1 MFSYNEDT
9 ECFRL
14 DEEWKVLTEAV
25 KVCEKN
31 LRETVE
37 EDTRERFGVFVLSPP
52 VAKVDSTVC
61 GSGG

>member
-1 MFSYNEDT
+1 M
-9 ECFRL
+9 
-14 DEEWKVLTEAV
+14 LTEAA

-37 EDTRERFGVFVLSPP
+37 EDTCERFGVFVLSPP
-52 VAKVDSTVC
+52 VAKVDSIVC